1 MTSTSHTV
9 VPCSPT
15 ASPDGNRATAS
26 LTAHASRPDEVP
38 PAALVAEPPGGLLE
52 GRTGPRS
59 GERSEPFRW
68 QAAAWI
74 APDDVPRLAAALG
87 PEAVVVP
94 CDSLD
99 ALAAA
104 VRGGAAAAV
113 VGPLA
118 LGASGWAD
126 LAGLAGL
133 MNACP
138 ATVFAGIA
146 TDPDEPIGWGAH
158 MGVVQAECRRSRER
172 VLAFGRPAT
181 DADWALLNRSLAAA
195 RLADPVQ
202 RTCVAAVLSTVW
214 GAARTEV
221 DATTTGPAEA
231 ALFQSLAAA
240 FAPGVDTRSDVAAR
254 LGVDG
259 EALADWFARCGL
271 PGVDR
276 YIAGARLVRAA
287 WTGEAPTPGVVA
299 AAVRPVGEEV
309 PADCEVHAY
318 LQRTVRSLRRRQRL
332 AAAGTSAPRRRTS
345 PARSA
350 GAIALHG
357 YCAALVAPFEDV
369 LYMFDPAG
377 ATAP

>member
-1 MTSTSHTV
+1 MTSTSPTV
-9 VPCSPT
+9 LPCSPT
-15 ASPDGNRATAS
+15 ASPDGNLAVTSR
-26 LTAHASRPDEVP
+26 TAHARHPDDVP
-38 PAALVAEPPGGLLE
+38 PAAPRAESPHGVLE
-52 GRTGPRS
+52 ERSGSRS
-59 GERSEPFRW
+59 GEHGGSFSW

-74 APDDVPRLAAALG
+74 APSDVPRLAAALG

-94 CDSLD
+94 CDSLGT
-99 ALAAA
+99 LAAA

-113 VGPLA
+113 VGPPA
-118 LGASGWAD
+118 LGASGWVD

-133 MNACP
+133 MNECP

-158 MGVVQAECRRSRER
+158 MGVVQAECRRSRDR
-172 VLAFGRPAT
+172 VLAFGRPAN
-181 DADWALLNRSLAAA
+181 DADWALLDRSLAAA

-214 GAARTEV
+214 GAARTDM

-231 ALFQSLAAA
+231 ALFRFFAAA
-240 FAPGVDTRSDVAAR
+240 FAPGVDTRSEVAAR

-259 EALADWFARCGL
+259 EALADWFTRCGL
-271 PGVDR
+271 PGADR

-287 WTGEAPTPGVVA
+287 WTGEAPAPGVVA
-299 AAVRPVGEEV
+299 AAVRPVNEVV

-318 LQRTVRSLRRRQRL
+318 LHRTVRSLRRRQRL
-332 AAAGTSAPRRRTS
+332 AAARAGAPRRTPS

-350 GAIALHG
+350 AMIALHG
-357 YCAALVAPFEDV
+357 YCAAFVEPFSDV
-369 LYMFDPAG
+369 LCAFDPAG